1 MSAPRPHSADRAR
14 ATLARAARFA
24 TLAAGVPVA
33 TLAWAGPYSGPGGT
47 AGSDAVAHDDPA
59 IVAWADG
66 VAEFVRG
73 LAKITD
79 PSAGLATY
87 GVAADALG
95 PCLSADPNDVYD
107 TVSLGDGGS
116 ITLTFA
122 EPIRDG
128 EGWDFAVFENAFL
141 QSGARTGFF
150 ELAFVEVSSDGEN
163 FFRFPAVSLTP
174 TTTQIGGFA
183 WIDPTDLHNLA
194 GKHPQGW
201 GTPFDLS
208 ELASHAPLLDVH
220 AVTHVRIIDVVG
232 SIDPAHGSLDSLGNL
247 INEPWPTPFSTGGF
261 DLDAVAVRHLAG
273 DPEPGG
279 YAAWKQTRFTSAELA
294 APAISGDDA
303 DPDSDGR
310 VNLLEYA
317 FATDPRLADLA
328 PDAPRAVIATDAP
341 GGPAYLELH
350 YTRPAG
356 REDLACTVEWS
367 DDLANWSDDA
377 TRLAVTE
384 TPDEGADGAISV
396 VARALAAPGE
406 MPRQFLRLRVTAST
420 AAAAGAAAAVGT
432 AAADASAP

>member
-1 MSAPRPHSADRAR
+1 MSAPRPLSADRVSAGAL
-14 ATLARAARFA
+14 ATFARAARVA
-24 TLAAGVPVA
+24 TLATGVSVA

-87 GVAADALG
+87 GAAADALG

-163 FFRFPAVSLTP
+163 FFRLPAVSLTP
-174 TTTQIGGFA
+174 TATQVGGFA

-201 GTPFDLS
+201 GTPFDLA
-208 ELASHAPLLDVH
+208 ELASHAPLLDVQ

-232 SIDPAHGSLDSLGNL
+232 AIDPAHGSLDSLGNL

-261 DLDAVAVRHLAG
+261 DLDAVAVRHL
-273 DPEPGG
+273 GG
-279 YAAWKQTRFTSAELA
+279 YAAWKQTRFTSTELA

-328 PDAPRAVIATDAP
+328 PGAPRAVTATDAP

-356 REDLACTVEWS
+356 RDDLAYTVEWS
-367 DDLANWSDDA
+367 DDLANWTDDGA
-377 TRLAVTE
+377 RVAVTE
-384 TPDEGADGAISV
+384 TPDEGAAGAISV

-420 AAAAGAAAAVGT
+420 AAAAEAVGAAAA
-432 AAADASAP
+432 DPSAP